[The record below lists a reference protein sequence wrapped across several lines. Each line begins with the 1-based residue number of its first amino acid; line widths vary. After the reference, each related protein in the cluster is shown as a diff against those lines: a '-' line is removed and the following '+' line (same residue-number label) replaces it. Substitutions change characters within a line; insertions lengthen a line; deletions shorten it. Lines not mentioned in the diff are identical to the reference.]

1 MLKEIIDEFYQ
12 SLEREKRNRER
23 IQFYI
28 SEAKK
33 CERQI
38 FFKFKRAPQREVEAE
53 YLRVLEMGDHIQQ
66 IVLGPL
72 FSRGIVRATEVK
84 IPPQEIVSGRAD
96 AIVSIEGEPYVLEV
110 KSISGKKDFKNL
122 EPIEEHK
129 LQLQLY
135 LHFFKI
141 KKGILLYANKDTL
154 EVKEFILDYNLS
166 LCEEILKWFDKLKEK
181 IENDI
186 VPPVLA
192 DFPENWQCKRC
203 PFLELCQLSNR
214 EEISWSEFKE
224 KIETLSFQES

>member
-12 SLEREKRNRER
+12 NLEKEKREKER

-38 FFKFKRAPQREVEAE
+38 FFKFKRAPQRDLEAE

-72 FSRGIVRATEVK
+72 FSKGIVRATEIR

-96 AIVSIEGEPYVLEV
+96 AIVSIDGEPYVVEV
-110 KSISGKKDFKNL
+110 KSISGRRNFETL
-122 EPIEEHK
+122 EAMEEHK

-141 KKGILLYANKDTL
+141 KKGILLYVNKDTL
-154 EVKEFILDYNLS
+154 EVKEFILDYDMN
-166 LCEEILKWFDKLKEK
+166 LCEETLRWFENLKEK
-181 IENDI
+181 IEKDI
-186 VPPVLA
+186 VPPILP

-203 PFLELCQLSNR
+203 PFLDLCHLSGK
-214 EEISWSEFKE
+214 EEISWPEFKQ
-224 KIETLSFQES
+224 KIETISIKET